1 MGEDADMAAI
11 DVDAL
16 FRSLEDCFEN
26 LENVLNC
33 AGNPSKKLRE
43 DAGTALGKLKSYI
56 SKSVNGSADLK
67 NSDVA
72 SASFEKP
79 SYASIVAPSI
89 FKNASHSL
97 NNVIV
102 CANENNFT
110 SEEVRQII
118 RTELNP
124 RKIQVGVKKMRT
136 INNNRVLV
144 QCVSKEDKNRF
155 LTAIKEKTNTLKV
168 SSPKKRNPNVLLK
181 NLPNEISDHDVLQ
194 LLKDQNLELEEKVQ
208 FWEETKIRFTLK
220 KFENSR
226 HLVLEM
232 NPNCRNLCL
241 NLKFLRENWN
251 VCKIQDFIAIN
262 RCFKCFGYHHKAADC
277 QNGLCCFKCA
287 GKHKSSEC
295 NLSTQVC
302 VNCIRFNKKTR
313 DPNKKVNV
321 NHKPYSSCCKCHQFM
336 EKLISSQST
345 YE

>member
-1 MGEDADMAAI
+1 MAAI
-11 DVDAL
+11 DVDAS

-26 LENVLNC
+26 LGNVLNC

-43 DAGTALGKLKSYI
+43 DARTALGKLKSYI

-72 SASFEKP
+72 SASFTKP
-79 SYASIVAPSI
+79 SYANIMAPFI
-89 FKNASHSL
+89 FENASHSL

-102 CANENNFT
+102 CANESNIT

-144 QCVSKEDKNRF
+144 QCVSKEDKDRF

-181 NLPNEISDHDVLQ
+181 NLPNEICDHDVLQ
-194 LLKDQNLELEEKVQ
+194 LLKDQNPELEEKVQ
-208 FWEETKIRFTLK
+208 LWEETKIRLTLK

-241 NLKFLRENWN
+241 NLKFLRANWN

-262 RCFKCFGYHHKAADC
+262 RCFKCLGYHNKAADC

-287 GKHKSSEC
+287 GEHKSSEC

-313 DPNKKVNV
+313 DPKKRL
-321 NHKPYSSCCKCHQFM
+321 M
-336 EKLISSQST
+336 
-345 YE
+345 

>member
-1 MGEDADMAAI
+1 
-11 DVDAL
+11 
-16 FRSLEDCFEN
+16 
-26 LENVLNC
+26 
-33 AGNPSKKLRE
+33 
-43 DAGTALGKLKSYI
+43 
-56 SKSVNGSADLK
+56 
-67 NSDVA
+67 
-72 SASFEKP
+72 
-79 SYASIVAPSI
+79 
-89 FKNASHSL
+89 
-97 NNVIV
+97 
-102 CANENNFT
+102 
-110 SEEVRQII
+110 
-118 RTELNP
+118 
-124 RKIQVGVKKMRT
+124 MRT

-144 QCVSKEDKNRF
+144 QCISKEDKDRF

-194 LLKDQNLELEEKVQ
+194 LLKDQNPELEEKVQ
-208 FWEETKIRFTLK
+208 LWEETKIRFTLK

-241 NLKFLRENWN
+241 NLKFLRANWN
-251 VCKIQDFIAIN
+251 VCKIQDFIVIN
-262 RCFKCFGYHHKAADC
+262 RCFKCLGYHHKAADC
-277 QNGLCCFKCA
+277 LNGLCCFKCA
-287 GKHKSSEC
+287 GEHKSSEC

-336 EKLISSQST
+336 EKLISSQTT

>member
-1 MGEDADMAAI
+1 MQE
-11 DVDAL
+11 L
-16 FRSLEDCFEN
+16 L
-26 LENVLNC
+26 
-33 AGNPSKKLRE
+33 
-43 DAGTALGKLKSYI
+43 LGKLKSYI
-56 SKSVNGSADLK
+56 LKSVNGSADLK

-72 SASFEKP
+72 SASFAKP
-79 SYASIVAPSI
+79 SYASIVAPST
-89 FKNASHSL
+89 FENASHSL

-144 QCVSKEDKNRF
+144 QCVSKEDKDRF
-155 LTAIKEKTNTLKV
+155 LTAIKEKANTLKV

-194 LLKDQNLELEEKVQ
+194 LLKDQNPELEEKVQ

-241 NLKFLRENWN
+241 NLKFLRANWN

-262 RCFKCFGYHHKAADC
+262 RCFKCLGYHHKAADC

-287 GKHKSSEC
+287 GEHKSSEC
-295 NLSTQVC
+295 NLSTQGKSLFMTFADKRSLLLEFLLQPGQR
-302 VNCIRFNKKTR
+302 IKLEFNAVKSKVMFLEKRAKNALTGNLTPTR
-313 DPNKKVNV
+313 VLTRESNQNILCRP
-321 NHKPYSSCCKCHQFM
+321 
-336 EKLISSQST
+336 
-345 YE
+345 